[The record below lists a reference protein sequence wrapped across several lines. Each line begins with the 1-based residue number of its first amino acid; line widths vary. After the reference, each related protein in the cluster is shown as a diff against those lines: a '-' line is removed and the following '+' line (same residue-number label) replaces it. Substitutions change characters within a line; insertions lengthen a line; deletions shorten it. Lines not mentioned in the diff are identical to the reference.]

1 MDSSRLIFKEFVAVY
16 IFVNKSIILYRL
28 INNLDSKIFKIVLKN
43 ILIDLKTISITKS
56 ACIIILI
63 LSKFYEL

>member
-1 MDSSRLIFKEFVAVY
+1 M
-16 IFVNKSIILYRL
+16 
-28 INNLDSKIFKIVLKN
+28 FKIVLKN
-43 ILIDLKTISITKS
+43 ILIDLKTISIT

>member
-1 MDSSRLIFKEFVAVY
+1 M
-16 IFVNKSIILYRL
+16 
-28 INNLDSKIFKIVLKN
+28 FKIVLKN